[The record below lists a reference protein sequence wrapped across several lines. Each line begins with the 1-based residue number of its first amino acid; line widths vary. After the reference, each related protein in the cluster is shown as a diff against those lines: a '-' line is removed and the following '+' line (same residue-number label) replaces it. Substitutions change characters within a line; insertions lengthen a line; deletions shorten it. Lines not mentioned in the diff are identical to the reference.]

1 MHLIDD
7 FFRNIIPARLD
18 EPTHA
23 SIEFENGSR
32 PLTAIVVPTI
42 DSDGGLAFDFFDT
55 IANLGSDISSAF
67 DVASSVTIQF
77 ENTQTMTAVTTRLR
91 RQILTAVG
99 QMRLQGRLMAVQR
112 EVHVTDGLI
121 ASAEFCVEDFP
132 LFWGTMAFERTELSD
147 SESTYYE
154 SSRILGRTKLEADG
168 WGFTM
173 SECPDKSELNITH
186 SGSVYRTDGQP
197 FSTDN
202 LRHVIDGLTYF
213 FTFVTGVYRTPTIVI
228 AYGSERQAV
237 WGRFAR
243 FKQSR
248 FHGDNWFN
256 PQGRETLARLFPG
269 FWNCFE
275 NHPQE
280 LCSVVGNYAE
290 SSMIAHAGLP
300 KNALS
305 DSQTALE
312 GVSRWMLGREKPS
325 KESAKDFIREALDKT
340 GIVHDLY
347 ELPNILKVWQDR
359 YKESQDDDDG
369 PTFIT
374 RLRNRS
380 THAEFTQMNSSDY
393 LHAWNLSQQ
402 YVELILLRLFGYDQE
417 YYDRTRKGL
426 LIVPYHAEGP
436 LSPNPP
442 KG

>member
-1 MHLIDD
+1 MHLIVD
-7 FFRNIIPARLD
+7 FFGKIIPENLN
-18 EPTHA
+18 EPTHVA
-23 SIEFENGSR
+23 IEFKEGVK
-32 PLTAIVVPTI
+32 PLSAILVPTI
-42 DSDGGLAFDFFDT
+42 DSDGSLAFDFFDAQAT
-55 IANLGSDISSAF
+55 PEKGMRSRLDAGSTVTVRFGNGRRIAAVI
-67 DVASSVTIQF
+67 
-77 ENTQTMTAVTTRLR
+77 TQLQ
-91 RQILTAVG
+91 RQILTDSG

-121 ASAEFCVEDFP
+121 TSAEFCVQDFP

-197 FSTDN
+197 FSIDN
-202 LRHVIDGLTYF
+202 LRHVIEGLTYF

-228 AYGSERQAV
+228 AYGSERQAA

-256 PQGRETLARLFPG
+256 PQGRETLARLFTG

-280 LCSVVGNYAE
+280 LCIVVGNYAE
-290 SSMIAHAGLP
+290 SSMIAHAGLL

-312 GVSRWMLGREKPS
+312 GVSRWMLGREKPR

-347 ELPNILKVWQDR
+347 EVPIILKVWQDR

-380 THAEFTQMNSSDY
+380 THAEFTQMNSSGY

-402 YVELILLRLFGYDQE
+402 YVELMLLRLFGYDQE
-417 YYDRTRKGL
+417 YYDRSRKGL
-426 LIVPYHAEGP
+426 FNVHTMLKVP
-436 LSPNPP
+436 
-442 KG
+442 